1 MSSEVWFNKY
11 KPKSLDEIYLK
22 QDEIKKIKGWI
33 SDFKN
38 KKPDYKK
45 SLLLYGPPGVGKTTI
60 ATLILE
66 INNFDV
72 IEFNASDIRNQKLI
86 RDKIEE
92 INGSIN
98 IMDFMCRNKKYIGII
113 MDEIDGMSSGDRGG
127 ITELTSIMY
136 SKKSISKSPFI
147 CITNSLGKK
156 LKQIQDKS
164 CSIRIQ
170 KPNDYYLTK
179 MVKKMLAKE
188 NIILEDELI
197 IKYIVEKSQSD
208 YRRLIN
214 LCEFV
219 FGSKININSFSYEEL
234 KKVVNTFDKK
244 NEELSPYTC
253 VDKLLNIYTDL
264 DRVYSLYEHEKNLV
278 SLLIYENFVDYI
290 IKNRKD
296 SKEDKIKTIANL
308 YDSYSQADLYDKE
321 IYINQN
327 FEMNMYNCVLKCGV
341 PSYTINKMSK
351 YSCNKQVNLKYS
363 SLINKTSLE
372 YLNYKSIDNI
382 NRRLTNYKS
391 SDIITKIADIILI
404 YICEYD
410 IKKGLEIL
418 KYYKISQDEF
428 LKFGKIASMDFKKS
442 YTTKIKNIVKKFYET
457 I

>member
-1 MSSEVWFNKY
+1 MSSDLWFNKY

-33 SDFKN
+33 SDFKYQ
-38 KKPDYKK
+38 KPDYKK

-66 INNFDV
+66 ANNFDV

-127 ITELTSIMY
+127 INELTSIIY
-136 SKKSISKSPFI
+136 SKKSKSKSPFI
-147 CITNSLGKK
+147 CITNILGKK

-170 KPNDYYLTK
+170 KPNQFYLTK
-179 MVKKMLAKE
+179 MVKRILAKE

-197 IKYIVEKSQSD
+197 IKYIVDKSQSD

-214 LCEFV
+214 LCEYI
-219 FGSKININSFSYEEL
+219 FGSKIIDFSYEKL
-234 KKVVNTFDKK
+234 KILVDTFEKK

-253 VDKLLNIYTDL
+253 VDKLLNIYTDI
-264 DRVYSLYEHEKNLV
+264 DRVYKLFDQEKNLV
-278 SLLIYENFVDYI
+278 SILIYENFVDFI

-296 SKEDKIKTIANL
+296 KDKLKTIANL
-308 YDSYSQADLYDKE
+308 YDNYSQADLYDKD
-321 IYINQN
+321 IYINQH
-327 FEMNMYNCVLKCGV
+327 FEMYRYNCILKCAI

-351 YSCNKQVNLKYS
+351 YSCNKQVNLNYS

-382 NRRLTNYKS
+382 NRRLSNYKS
-391 SDIITKIADIILI
+391 SDIIVNIADIILI

-410 IKKGLEIL
+410 IEKGLEIL
-418 KYYKISQDEF
+418 KYYKISYDEF
-428 LKFGKIASMDFKKS
+428 LKLGKISSLDFKKS
-442 YTTKIKNIVKKFYET
+442 YTTKIKNVIKKFYET